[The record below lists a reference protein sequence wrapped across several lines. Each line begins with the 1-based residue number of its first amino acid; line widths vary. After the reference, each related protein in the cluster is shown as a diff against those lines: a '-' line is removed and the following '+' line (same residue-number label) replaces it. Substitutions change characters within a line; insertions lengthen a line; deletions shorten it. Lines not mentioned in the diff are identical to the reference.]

1 VSHSWAE
8 QFDKIVEIAKR
19 KFAIEG
25 DSFTLK
31 GLESRLGVSQGKSH
45 HWKKGQRPSADD
57 LEAMSREFDLS
68 PRWLLLGEGNPAG
81 ADKPCVAPLEP
92 IAQRVD
98 QVARAMREAGVDELK
113 ILSAARDMLE
123 GEIAKLARARGQ
135 YGAAE
140 PKAGMPKAAED
151 TAPYPAPKKAAGDD
165 TV

>member
-1 VSHSWAE
+1 MQIWHE
-8 QFDKIVEIAKR
+8 QFEKIVEIAKR

-25 DSFTLK
+25 GVFTLK
-31 GLESRLGVSQGKSH
+31 ALESRLGVSQGKSH

-68 PRWLLLGEGNPAG
+68 PRWLLLGEGNPED
-81 ADKPCVAPLEP
+81 ADAPCCAPADP

-123 GEIAKLARARGQ
+123 GEIAKLTRGRGG

-140 PKAGMPKAAED
+140 PKAGMPKAAE
-151 TAPYPAPKKAAGDD
+151 ASAQYPAPKKAAGDD